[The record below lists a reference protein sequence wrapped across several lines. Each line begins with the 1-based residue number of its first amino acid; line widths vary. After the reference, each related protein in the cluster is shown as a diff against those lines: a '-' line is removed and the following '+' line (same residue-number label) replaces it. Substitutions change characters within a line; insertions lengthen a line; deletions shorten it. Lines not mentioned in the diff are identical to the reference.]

1 MSNALNISRREFL
14 QRCAAVALLV
24 YAAPA
29 LQLISMAHAT
39 SGSGSGGGG
48 GGSNSGSGGG
58 STSGSGSDSSGSGS
72 ETGTSSGS
80 GPSVSSSEA
89 REAVKSGAA
98 APLKDILAIVRKKY
112 KGEIVRVNLAKSS
125 NRLVYNIRMI
135 DTDNRLLEIRISARS
150 GRIISA
156 KGK

>member
-39 SGSGSGGGG
+39 SGSGSGGG

>member
-39 SGSGSGGGG
+39 SGSGSGG

>member
-48 GGSNSGSGGG
+48 SNSGSGG
-58 STSGSGSDSSGSGS
+58 GSGSDSSGSGS

>member
-1 MSNALNISRREFL
+1 M
-14 QRCAAVALLV
+14 
-24 YAAPA
+24 
-29 LQLISMAHAT
+29 
-39 SGSGSGGGG
+39 
-48 GGSNSGSGGG
+48 
-58 STSGSGSDSSGSGS
+58 
-72 ETGTSSGS
+72 
-80 GPSVSSSEA
+80 
-89 REAVKSGAA
+89 
-98 APLKDILAIVRKKY
+98 RKKY